1 MNTPKTYLILLLA
14 LTTVGGAALAWRQY
28 GELVELRAS
37 AMNRDERSDLQKRVW
52 DLEKLNRELQDQLA
66 ARRGADDGT
75 DLDSLLAAVPGGDGE
90 EERKRKGDRDGRK
103 GGNDPRQQIAAM
115 RELMSKPEV
124 QALLNLQQK
133 AAIEQRYAALFKSL
147 NLTPEQAGKLTA
159 LLAERGNTRRDVAE
173 AARAAGIDPREN
185 PEAYRKLFTD
195 AQNELNNGIK
205 SVLGEQGYAQYQNYE
220 KTLPQRALVDN
231 LQQRLSYSATPLTP
245 TQADQLVQILAANQP
260 PRPAPGAG
268 GQPGQGP
275 ARGPGGG
282 DFGFDRGGPPG
293 GFGGRGSEMLIGA
306 LGAGGGPGMGA
317 IFGGDPGRGPG
328 GPTVTAAA
336 VAQAQAVLAPS
347 QVAALQQIQQQQQ
360 SQQQLQQ
367 LVRDTLTA
375 NQPAGKPGKTAP
387 GTTAPTKVKRGTG
400 G

>member
-1 MNTPKTYLILLLA
+1 VNTPKTYLILLLA

-37 AMNRDERSDLQKRVW
+37 AMNRDERADLQKRLW
-52 DLEKLNRELQDQLA
+52 DLEKLNRELQDQMA
-66 ARRGADDGT
+66 ARRGAGDDNGME
-75 DLDSLLAAVPGGDGE
+75 SLLAAVPGGDGNE
-90 EERKRKGDRDGRK
+90 EDRRRKGDRDGRK
-103 GGNDPRQQIAAM
+103 GGNDPRQQFAAM
-115 RELMSKPEV
+115 QALMSKPEV

-147 NLTPEQAGKLTA
+147 NLTAEQAGQLTS

-173 AARAAGIDPREN
+173 AARTAGIDPREN
-185 PEAYRKLFTD
+185 PQAYRKLFAD

-205 SVLGEQGYAQYQNYE
+205 AVIGEQGYAQYQNFE
-220 KTLPQRALVDN
+220 KTLPQRALVDS
-231 LQQRLSYSATPLTP
+231 LQQRLSYSAAPLTP

-268 GQPGQGP
+268 SQPGQPP

-282 DFGFDRGGPPG
+282 DFVFDRGGPPG
-293 GFGGRGSEMLIGA
+293 GFDGRASELMIGA
-306 LGAGGGPGMGA
+306 VGGPGMGA
-317 IFGGDPGRGPG
+317 IFGSDMGRGPG

-347 QVAALQQIQQQQQ
+347 QIAVLQQIQQQQQ

-367 LVRDTLTA
+367 LVRDTLAA
-375 NQPAGKPGKTAP
+375 NQPAGPSGTAAP
-387 GTTAPTKVKRGTG
+387 GSPPPTKLRRGPG